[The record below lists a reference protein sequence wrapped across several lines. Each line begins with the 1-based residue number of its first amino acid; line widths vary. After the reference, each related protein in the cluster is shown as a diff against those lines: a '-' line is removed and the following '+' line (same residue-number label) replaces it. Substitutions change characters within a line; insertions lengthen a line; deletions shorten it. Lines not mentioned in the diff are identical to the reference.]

1 MREITK
7 IRRLIFK
14 YNELMLIKDIIGK
27 MPERGCDIRCI
38 VKDGKPVTLPRDLK
52 RLLNYIGVYEAAFK
66 KSLKMLANNTERE
79 IIEHLVKKRH
89 SINKTSMTLYVSTA
103 TVSRAIKKFREL
115 FSDNIRL
122 SKRIIFP
129 LLKIKKL

>member
-1 MREITK
+1 
-7 IRRLIFK
+7 
-14 YNELMLIKDIIGK
+14 MLIKDIIGK

-79 IIEHLVKKRH
+79 IIEHSVKKRH

-115 FSDNIRL
+115 FSENIRL